1 MMNLQ
6 TAEYKLSG
14 EFLGISLTYFNL
26 SMIFLVMPILSILIL
41 AIQKHYLENKILK
54 SYIGELYEG

>member
-6 TAEYKLSG
+6 TDEYKLSG
-14 EFLGISLTYFNL
+14 EFLGISLSYFTL
-26 SMIFLVMPILSILIL
+26 SMIFLVMPILSILIV
-41 AIQKHYLENKILK
+41 AIGKHYLEDKKLK